1 MQHLKVKIYTTPSCP
16 WCRKAKSYF
25 KELGIQFKEIDVS
38 KDQKAAEE
46 LVRRTH
52 QMGVPV
58 IQIGSH
64 YIVGFDK
71 NRIDK
76 LIGVN

>member
-71 NRIDK
+71 NQIDK

>member
-1 MQHLKVKIYTTPSCP
+1 MQHLKIKIYTTPSCP

>member
-71 NRIDK
+71 NRIDN